1 MQLSLPWT
9 SWVSLA
15 TLVMYFWIIY
25 EVGKARVKYQ
35 IHAPS
40 VDGPPEF
47 LRALR
52 VQVNTV
58 EQMVFFFPALW
69 LCAFWLNDKMA
80 ALGGLV
86 WIVGR
91 VMYAIGY
98 YRDAAK
104 RSMGFSVSTL
114 AALALVCGAAFGLLR

>member
-1 MQLSLPWT
+1 MQLPWT
-9 SWVSLA
+9 SWITLA
-15 TLVMYFWIIY
+15 TLILYFWIIFN
-25 EVGKARVKYQ
+25 VGKARGKYQ
-35 IHAPS
+35 IAAPA

-52 VQVNTV
+52 VQINTV

-69 LCAFWLNDKMA
+69 LCAYWWNDKMA
-80 ALGGLV
+80 ALGGAV

-91 VMYAIGY
+91 MMYAIGY

-104 RSMGFSVSTL
+104 RSMGFLVSTL
-114 AALALVCGAAFGLLR
+114 AAIALVLGAAFGLLR